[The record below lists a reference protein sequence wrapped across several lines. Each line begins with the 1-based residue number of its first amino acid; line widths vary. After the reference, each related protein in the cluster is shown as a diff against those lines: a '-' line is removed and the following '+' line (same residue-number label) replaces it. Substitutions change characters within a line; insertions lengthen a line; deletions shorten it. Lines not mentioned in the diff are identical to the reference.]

1 VSLNVSYASMERA
14 VTTAIYLLRQHDEIA
29 IALTWLATIIVVP
42 KGRAALAA
50 YMREQPVLL
59 EERTLN

>member
-1 VSLNVSYASMERA
+1 MERA